1 MQAILVFILLQ
12 KELESVKLKK
22 PNFVVYLK

>member
-1 MQAILVFILLQ
+1 MQAILVFILFQ